1 MTDFEHTPPF
11 KQDPDVKPGQ
21 NTSTNPSQPA
31 AQPARRVSQQ
41 TTMPQQTSPKTK
53 RFSIYQSLQTV
64 ITFAFIAATLFTLFT
79 PNNLFSG
86 QTIENMFAAWQANP
100 QSVAQVQPTAISNAA
115 ANRIGIVAGHWQN
128 DSGSV
133 CADGLTEQEVNLKIA
148 TMVQEKLTALGY
160 QVDLLSEFDDRLMQY
175 KGIVLI
181 SIHNDS
187 CDYVNNEATGFKVA
201 AAMHSAY
208 PEKANRLTA
217 CMVDRYQ
224 RDTGLTF
231 HANSITNDMTDY
243 HAFDEINTETTAAI
257 IETGFLNLDR
267 KILTEHPDIVAQ
279 GIVDGILCYI
289 RNESISATATVT
301 P

>member
-11 KQDPDVKPGQ
+11 EQDPAEETGQ
-21 NTSTNPSQPA
+21 SIAQSPSRPAGQPVSRPTAAAPRRPQPA
-31 AQPARRVSQQ
+31 
-41 TTMPQQTSPKTK
+41 PKAS

-100 QSVAQVQPTAISNAA
+100 QSVAQVQPTAVSNAA

-128 DSGSV
+128 DPGSV
-133 CADGLTEQEVNLKIA
+133 CADGLTEADVNLKIA
-148 TMVQEKLTALGY
+148 TLVQEKLTALGY

-175 KGIVLI
+175 KGIVLV

-187 CDYVNNEATGFKVA
+187 CDYINNEATGFKVA

-217 CMVDRYQ
+217 CMVDRY
-224 RDTGLTF
+224 RADTGLTF
-231 HANSITNDMTDY
+231 HANSITTDMTEY
-243 HAFDEINTETTAAI
+243 HAFDEINTDTTAAI

-279 GIVDGILCYI
+279 GIVDGILCFI

>member
-1 MTDFEHTPPF
+1 MSDFEHTPPF
-11 KQDPDVKPGQ
+11 AQEPGEEPIQ
-21 NTSTNPSQPA
+21 PTTPQPQPVQTPRPA
-31 AQPARRVSQQ
+31 ASRPVDQQPVIKPA
-41 TTMPQQTSPKTK
+41 
-53 RFSIYQSLQTV
+53 RFSIFQSLQTV
-64 ITFAFIAATLFTLFT
+64 LTFAFLAATLFTLFT

-100 QSVAQVQPTAISNAA
+100 GSVVQVQPTAVSDSA

-133 CADGLTEQEVNLKIA
+133 CTDGLTEQEVNLKIA
-148 TMVQEKLTALGY
+148 TLVQEKLTAMGY
-160 QVDLLSEFDDRLMQY
+160 TVDLLSEFDDRLMQY

-187 CDYVNNEATGFKVA
+187 CTYINDEATGFKVA

-208 PEKANRLTA
+208 PEKASRLTA
-217 CMVDRYQ
+217 CMIDRY
-224 RDTGLTF
+224 RTATGLTF
-231 HANSITNDMTDY
+231 HANTITTDMTEY
-243 HAFDEINTETTAAI
+243 HAFDEINTNTTAAI

-267 KILTEHPDIVAQ
+267 KILTENTDLVAQ
-279 GIVDGILCYI
+279 GIVDGIICYL
-289 RNESISATATVT
+289 RNASISPTATVA

>member
-11 KQDPDVKPGQ
+11 NQEPVEKPARTAAH
-21 NTSTNPSQPA
+21 NSDSPV
-31 AQPARRVSQQ
+31 AQPAGINNGQTPGQSRV
-41 TTMPQQTSPKTK
+41 TSKAN

-64 ITFAFIAATLFTLFT
+64 VTFAFIAATLFTLFT

-100 QSVAQVQPTAISNAA
+100 QSVAQAQPTAVSNAA

-148 TMVQEKLTALGY
+148 TLVQEKLTALGY

-217 CMVDRYQ
+217 CMVDRY
-224 RDTGLTF
+224 RRATGMTF
-231 HANSITNDMTDY
+231 HASSITNDMTNY

-267 KILTEHPDIVAQ
+267 KILIEHPDIIAQ

-289 RNESISATATVT
+289 RNESISATATVA

>member
-1 MTDFEHTPPF
+1 MSDFEHTPPF
-11 KQDPDVKPGQ
+11 AQEPGEEPEQLTTPQPQPVQAPRPTSSRPIAQQPVVKP
-21 NTSTNPSQPA
+21 
-31 AQPARRVSQQ
+31 V
-41 TTMPQQTSPKTK
+41 
-53 RFSIYQSLQTV
+53 RFRIFQSLQTV
-64 ITFAFIAATLFTLFT
+64 VTFAFLAATLFTLFT

-100 QSVAQVQPTAISNAA
+100 GSVVQVQPTAVSDSA

-148 TMVQEKLTALGY
+148 TLVQEKLTAMGY
-160 QVDLLSEFDDRLMQY
+160 TVDLLSEFDDRLMQY

-187 CDYVNNEATGFKVA
+187 CTYINDEATGFKVA

-208 PEKANRLTA
+208 PEKASRLTS
-217 CMVDRYQ
+217 CLIDRYHT
-224 RDTGLTF
+224 DTGLTF
-231 HANSITNDMTDY
+231 HANTITTDMTEY
-243 HAFDEINTETTAAI
+243 HAFDEINTNTTAAI

-267 KILTEHPDIVAQ
+267 KILTDNTDQVAQ
-279 GIVDGILCYI
+279 GIVDGIICYI
-289 RNESISATATVT
+289 RNESISPTATVA

>member
-11 KQDPDVKPGQ
+11 NQEPAEAPNRRVETQTPAPQ
-21 NTSTNPSQPA
+21 RPNPQPA
-31 AQPARRVSQQ
+31 AKS
-41 TTMPQQTSPKTK
+41 SH
-53 RFSIYQSLQTV
+53 FSIYQSVQTV
-64 ITFAFIAATLFTLFT
+64 VTFAFIAATLFTLFT

-86 QTIENMFAAWQANP
+86 QSVENMFAAWQANP
-100 QSVAQVQPTAISNAA
+100 QSVAQVQPTVISNSAA
-115 ANRIGIVAGHWQN
+115 SRIGIVAGHWQN

-133 CADGLTEQEVNLKIA
+133 CADGLTEQQVNLQIA
-148 TMVQEKLTALGY
+148 TLVQEKLTAQGY
-160 QVDLLSEFDDRLMQY
+160 KVDLMAEFDDRLMQY
-175 KGIVLI
+175 KGMVLL

-187 CDYVNNEATGFKVA
+187 CTYVNNEATGFKVA

-217 CMVDRYQ
+217 CLIDRYHT
-224 RDTGLTF
+224 DTGMAYHPST
-231 HANSITNDMTDY
+231 ITTDMTEY
-243 HAFDEINTETTAAI
+243 HAFDEINTDTTAAI

-267 KILTEHPDIVAQ
+267 KILTENPDLVAQ

-289 RNESISATATVT
+289 RNESISPTVTVT

>member
-1 MTDFEHTPPF
+1 MTYFEHTPPF
-11 KQDPDVKPGQ
+11 KQDPVEEPTRTAPQNSGSPVGQ
-21 NTSTNPSQPA
+21 PTSRVTPQSPSRP
-31 AQPARRVSQQ
+31 RV
-41 TTMPQQTSPKTK
+41 TSKAS

-64 ITFAFIAATLFTLFT
+64 VTFAFIAATLFTLFT

-100 QSVAQVQPTAISNAA
+100 QAVAQVQPTVVSNAA

-148 TMVQEKLTALGY
+148 TLVQEKLTALGY

-187 CDYVNNEATGFKVA
+187 CDYINNEATGFKVA

-217 CMVDRYQ
+217 CLVDRYA

-231 HANSITNDMTDY
+231 HANSITNDMTNY

-267 KILTEHPDIVAQ
+267 KILTEHPEIVAQ